1 MHKYM
6 PSLEG
11 ENLVIGVTRARFQ
24 EELGDELYSA
34 CIQELLSLGV
44 KKQNI
49 YAITVPGSLEVP
61 LALRQ
66 LAQSGPQFDALI
78 ALGIVM
84 RGDTYHFEIVSD
96 VSARAV
102 MQVSLELDLAIGNAI
117 LTVENEQQA
126 KERVQEKGKA
136 VSVTVVEM
144 ANYRRILKLSSAKN
158 INKENELSL
167 L

>member
-1 MHKYM
+1 
-6 PSLEG
+6 
-11 ENLVIGVTRARFQ
+11 
-24 EELGDELYSA
+24 
-34 CIQELLSLGV
+34 
-44 KKQNI
+44 
-49 YAITVPGSLEVP
+49 
-61 LALRQ
+61 
-66 LAQSGPQFDALI
+66 
-78 ALGIVM
+78 
-84 RGDTYHFEIVSD
+84 
-96 VSARAV
+96 

-126 KERVQEKGKA
+126 KERAQEKGKA

>member
-1 MHKYM
+1 
-6 PSLEG
+6 
-11 ENLVIGVTRARFQ
+11 
-24 EELGDELYSA
+24 
-34 CIQELLSLGV
+34 
-44 KKQNI
+44 
-49 YAITVPGSLEVP
+49 
-61 LALRQ
+61 
-66 LAQSGPQFDALI
+66 
-78 ALGIVM
+78 M

-126 KERVQEKGKA
+126 KERAQEKGKA

>member
-1 MHKYM
+1 MRKYM

-11 ENLVIGVTRARFQ
+11 ENLVIGVARARFQ
-24 EELGDELYSA
+24 EELGDELYNA

-61 LALRQ
+61 IALRQ

-102 MQVSLELDLAIGNAI
+102 MQVSLELNLAIGNAI

-136 VSVTVVEM
+136 VSATVVEM
-144 ANYRRILKLSSAKN
+144 ANYRRILKPSFAK
-158 INKENELSL
+158 KY
-167 L
+167 

>member
-11 ENLVIGVTRARFQ
+11 ENLVIGVARARFQ
-24 EELGDELYSA
+24 EELGDELYNA

-49 YAITVPGSLEVP
+49 YAITVPGSL
-61 LALRQ
+61 
-66 LAQSGPQFDALI
+66 
-78 ALGIVM
+78 
-84 RGDTYHFEIVSD
+84 
-96 VSARAV
+96 
-102 MQVSLELDLAIGNAI
+102 QVSLELNLAIGNAI

-136 VSVTVVEM
+136 VSATVVEM
-144 ANYRRILKLSSAKN
+144 ANYRRILKSSFAK
-158 INKENELSL
+158 KY
-167 L
+167 

>member
-1 MHKYM
+1 
-6 PSLEG
+6 
-11 ENLVIGVTRARFQ
+11 
-24 EELGDELYSA
+24 
-34 CIQELLSLGV
+34 
-44 KKQNI
+44 
-49 YAITVPGSLEVP
+49 
-61 LALRQ
+61 
-66 LAQSGPQFDALI
+66 
-78 ALGIVM
+78 M

>member
-1 MHKYM
+1 M
-6 PSLEG
+6 
-11 ENLVIGVTRARFQ
+11 
-24 EELGDELYSA
+24 
-34 CIQELLSLGV
+34 
-44 KKQNI
+44 
-49 YAITVPGSLEVP
+49 P